1 MHFRL
6 VMGMVYIKIGKLIL
20 SFSIT
25 KLGNCLFLNR
35 LERSQKS
42 VSLLRCNTELVTEI
56 KFTVEDVDP
65 EKEYTYQK
73 GLLVVYRDKIHNQS
87 LASIFYRDLSCT
99 LNIKEKPQ
107 MKMKLPTCLH
117 CRPAV
122 WANPY
127 KKYEII
133 FWPMSWD
140 LPCPIRAAQL
150 YLHLYLYQPIR
161 VAL

>member
-56 KFTVEDVDP
+56 KFTIEDG
-65 EKEYTYQK
+65 E
-73 GLLVVYRDKIHNQS
+73 
-87 LASIFYRDLSCT
+87 
-99 LNIKEKPQ
+99 
-107 MKMKLPTCLH
+107 
-117 CRPAV
+117 
-122 WANPY
+122 
-127 KKYEII
+127 
-133 FWPMSWD
+133 
-140 LPCPIRAAQL
+140 
-150 YLHLYLYQPIR
+150 
-161 VAL
+161 